1 MIRKQ
6 PTPAKL
12 GLAVAVAVA
21 AAAGLGS
28 WASAGLIPGGQTKS
42 DCLVE
47 LNVEGIDNP
56 GPNVSVGRFVTCTD
70 GDPCDTDGMCGNN
83 SCTFRV
89 AVCVNQDDPNLPTCH
104 PPTRLQKPPHV
115 SSRLA
120 GAVPSTFEG
129 SACGPFVDVAVPS
142 NKKRGMLRLSAN
154 ATAPKGTK
162 PRRDRDTF
170 ILKCLPRAT
179 PCAPTTSTT
188 TTTTT
193 TLAGAGGSTTTTI
206 QGISMGCTFQHG
218 QCTGSCA
225 PGSRCGSAVGTGSCE
240 CRSVSCGAANAPQC
254 AGACASASDT
264 CIFDPLND
272 SCHCVSSLF

>member
-28 WASAGLIPGGQTKS
+28 WVSAGLIPGGQTKS

-47 LNVEGIDNP
+47 LNVEGIDSP
-56 GPNVSVGRFVTCTD
+56 GPNVSAGHVVTCTD
-70 GDPCDTDGMCGNN
+70 GDPCDTDRMCGNN

-89 AVCVNQDDPNLPTCH
+89 AVCINQQDPNLPTCH
-104 PPTRLQKPPHV
+104 PPASLQKLHV
-115 SSRLA
+115 NSKLA
-120 GAVPSTFEG
+120 GAEPSSPFVG
-129 SACGPFVDVAVPS
+129 SACGTFVDVAVPS

-170 ILKCLPRAT
+170 ILKCLPRTT
-179 PCAPTTSTT
+179 PCGPTTSTT
-188 TTTTT
+188 TTTT
-193 TLAGAGGSTTTTI
+193 LAGATTTTI

-218 QCTGSCA
+218 ECTGSCST
-225 PGSRCGSAVGTGSCE
+225 PGSKCGSAVGTGSCE
-240 CRSVSCGAANAPQC
+240 CRSVSCGAADTPQC
-254 AGACASASDT
+254 NGACASASDT
-264 CIFDPLND
+264 CIFDPISGN
-272 SCHCVSSLF
+272 CHCVSNPF